1 MWKSGHSH
9 MKTRLRESGALLAGE
24 MSGHVFLADAW
35 YGFDDGIY
43 AAIRLIAACAR
54 LGRSLTELRG
64 AMPETIAT
72 PNCALPWTRRASL
85 PRWRK

>member
-1 MWKSGHSH
+1 

-43 AAIRLIAACAR
+43 AAIRLIAACAAGPLAHR
-54 LGRSLTELRG
+54 TAR
-64 AMPETIAT
+64 AMPETIAR
-72 PNCALPWTRRASL
+72 PNCALRWTRRASL